1 MIYSY
6 TFLIFNIGHVS
17 IYGEYWRYI
26 KNPVDKPVYLFVV
39 KFIQLLHA
47 SEWLANAAKLTYF
60 LKPDVPTR
68 RPLFSKQRRL
78 AHLFPEVVR
87 LFILIN
93 LKETLI
99 DPWLYVILL
108 IEILVYSWIS
118 CRQSLV
124 HLMFL
129 FLFFFFGGGVT
140 LEVLHYVKYL
150 LDFKIAEK
158 WTNNKW
164 VLNLFILQ
172 SLCTKIQTLN
182 ILVIN
187 MQTYKWIEDS
197 IYS

>member
-47 SEWLANAAKLTYF
+47 SEWLAKRTYF

-129 FLFFFFGGGVT
+129 FLFFLGGGGVT

-150 LDFKIAEK
+150 LDFKIAE
-158 WTNNKW
+158 NEQ
-164 VLNLFILQ
+164 I
-172 SLCTKIQTLN
+172 
-182 ILVIN
+182 IN
-187 MQTYKWIEDS
+187 ECLTYLSYKACVQKS
-197 IYS
+197 RH